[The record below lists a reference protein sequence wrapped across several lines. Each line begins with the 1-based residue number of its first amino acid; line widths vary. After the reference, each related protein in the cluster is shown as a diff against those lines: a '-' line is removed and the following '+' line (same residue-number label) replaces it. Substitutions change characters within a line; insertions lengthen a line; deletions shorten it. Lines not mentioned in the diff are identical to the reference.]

1 MNVVAMSDL
10 HGTLPDITQPFDL
23 MLLGG
28 DTVSLYSQSSA
39 TASEDWYLNEFL
51 DWINALPYKD
61 LNSKVVLIA
70 GNHDVGISRMTDSR
84 KTIFLAALK
93 SRSNDRI
100 VYLENE
106 LYTFRTGDET
116 ITIFGTPY
124 CKIFGYWAFM
134 KDPYELMEAYS
145 IIPENLDILLSH
157 DAPNINDVGTILET
171 TRWSDGKLKV
181 GNDQLTEAILNRN
194 IKLSLA
200 GHIHSGNHNLTEYKP
215 GCFIR
220 NISILNEKYEFLNEP
235 FYFKWPLLDL

>member
-1 MNVVAMSDL
+1 MSDL
-10 HGTLPDITQPFDL
+10 HGILPDITQSFDL

-28 DTVSLYSQSSA
+28 DIVSLYSQSSA
-39 TASEDWYLNEFL
+39 KASEDWYLDEFL
-51 DWINALPYKD
+51 DWINTLPYK
-61 LNSKVVLIA
+61 NSESKVILIA
-70 GNHDVGISRMTDSR
+70 GNHDVGISRMTVSR
-84 KTIFLAALK
+84 KIMFLAALK

-106 LYTFRTGDET
+106 LYTFRTEDET

-124 CKIFGYWAFM
+124 CKIFGRWAFM
-134 KDPYELMEAYS
+134 KDPDGLKEAYS

-157 DAPNINDVGTILET
+157 DAPNINDVGTILQIT
-171 TRWSDGKLKV
+171 DWSDGTLKV

-220 NISILNEKYEFLNEP
+220 NVSILNEKYEFLNEP
-235 FYFKWPLLDL
+235 FYFKWPLSDL